1 MSVVLPARLQ
11 RFVEEQV
18 ASGQYRST
26 EEVVVEA
33 VRLMDERERQLTA
46 LRADIRKGLES
57 GPALE
62 ISIDEII
69 EQARQ
74 ELEAE
79 GSKQ

>member
-18 ASGQYRST
+18 ASGQYRSAD
-26 EEVVVEA
+26 EVLVEA
-33 VRLMDERERQLTA
+33 VRLMDERERQLAA

-57 GPALE
+57 GPAFE

-69 EQARQ
+69 EQARR

-79 GSKQ
+79 AGQR